1 MKMNN
6 TIRTIPCLLL
16 LLLSCSLL
24 YSQRPSTVLELSDPY
39 KYGWHEESNRLT
51 FRDSL
56 TVSTSLLN
64 EYNNLKQSSWTN
76 ALKTA
81 VAPGWGHFSIGRNT
95 KGQIFLVSQLA
106 ILGTSLYYYERS
118 MIHYRKYRD
127 ATNIDDIN
135 EHYDNAVEPYRRSN
149 LFLGL
154 FFVVWGYSIYDVMSE
169 TSSYNGELWNQ
180 IVEEEMSKKKGLQIT
195 PTGISW
201 RF

>member
-1 MKMNN
+1 MRVSTKLR
-6 TIRTIPCLLL
+6 IIPSLFL

-24 YSQRPSTVLELSDPY
+24 YSQGPSPVQELSNPY
-39 KYGWHEESNRLT
+39 KYNWHEESTRLD

-56 TVSTSLLN
+56 TVSTSLLDD
-64 EYNNLKQSSWTN
+64 YDNLKQSSWTN
-76 ALKTA
+76 ALKSA

-95 KGQIFLVSQLA
+95 KGQVFLISQIA

-118 MIHYRKYRD
+118 MIHYRKYRN

-169 TSSYNGELWNQ
+169 TNRYNGELWNQ
-180 IVEEEMSKKKGLQIT
+180 IVEEEISRHSSIQIT